1 MKRTIKLTE
10 SKLRGMIQ
18 EAVSSALNEL
28 DGRTYA
34 SARDKA
40 MQRGEIGRANR
51 FHKAGVDAW
60 NRDYGYKKK
69 EDFDGGTIRK
79 ERHMD
84 DRFYPFTDDQY
95 MNNNIWDWDTVDY
108 NGDDYPEVHYNNYGN
123 GRNFGTNRMDKS
135 SNLKKKYIRTAK
147 EMNDGSGTYVKGKGW
162 K

>member
-1 MKRTIKLTE
+1 
-10 SKLRGMIQ
+10 MIQ

-69 EDFDGGTIRK
+69 EKIDGVNITRQ
-79 ERHMD
+79 RYMD
-84 DRFYPFTDDQY
+84 DRFYNGQHDQF
-95 MNNNIWDWDTVDY
+95 MNNNVQDCDFTDHMSGDSFLP
-108 NGDDYPEVHYNNYGN
+108 NGHYYPYALNTNYGN
-123 GRNFGTNRMDKS
+123 GREFGDFRLNKP
-135 SNLKKKYIRTAK
+135 SNLNKNHLRTAK